1 MNAWGVTRASL
12 VSYVFPVVGLLLG
25 ITLLG
30 EALDWRLFV
39 GTALVVAGIVAVNF
53 RTFAQLLP
61 GSRSAMARQ
70 A

>member
-1 MNAWGVTRASL
+1 
-12 VSYVFPVVGLLLG
+12 VSYVFPVVGLILG

-53 RTFAQLLP
+53 QTFAALLP
-61 GSRSAMARQ
+61 RAAALRTVLGD
-70 A
+70 